1 MQFVCWRQAQ
11 GEFNRLLAHLPEL
24 SPSTLKQRS
33 ELDAAKNKQP
43 LRLVLQALKGGNES
57 PQEDMPFAMLDI
69 EGTPPVQHV
78 FCCNMNCRVGP
89 CA

>member
-1 MQFVCWRQAQ
+1 MQFVCRWQAQ
-11 GEFNRLLAHLPEL
+11 GELNRLLAHLPEL
-24 SPSTLKQRS
+24 SASTLNQRS
-33 ELDAAKNKQP
+33 ELDTAKNKQP
-43 LRLVLQALKGGNES
+43 LRLVLLAFKGGNES
-57 PQEDMPFAMLDI
+57 PQEDMPFAMLKI

>member
-1 MQFVCWRQAQ
+1 MQFVCWWQTQ
-11 GEFNRLLAHLPEL
+11 GELNRLLAHLPQL
-24 SPSTLKQRS
+24 SSSTLNQRF
-33 ELDAAKNKQP
+33 ELDTAKNKQP

-57 PQEDMPFAMLDI
+57 PQQEMPFAMLDI

-78 FCCNMNCRVGP
+78 ICCNMNCRVGP